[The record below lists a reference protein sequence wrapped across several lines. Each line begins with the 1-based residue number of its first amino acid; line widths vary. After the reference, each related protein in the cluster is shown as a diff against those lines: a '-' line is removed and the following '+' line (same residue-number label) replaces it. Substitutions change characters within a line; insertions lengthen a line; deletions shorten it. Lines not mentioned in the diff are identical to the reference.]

1 MFLTYIRRSNGAEGA
16 RLMRPTPELDAY
28 LESSRRPG
36 PAATE
41 VRR

>member
-1 MFLTYIRRSNGAEGA
+1 MFLTYIRRSNGGDGA

-28 LESSRRPG
+28 LESSRRPAT
-36 PAATE
+36 AANG